1 MKDEQSRLLTSAEKS
16 SPESSRRSPS
26 KALYPCVH
34 FCNKGPTRSHSPLDA
49 AVFACLTTTFYC
61 CARLGEFTVPA
72 REAFR
77 SSMHVKRSNIRYEED
92 RHGHKVTVFAL
103 PCTKT
108 SGKGEDMLFARQPGP
123 TDPQDALEN
132 HLHVNI
138 APNESHLFSYRHRQ
152 GELVPLSRADFL
164 GHLTCTFADAEL
176 ELLQGH
182 GIRIGATLEY
192 LLYMRTFFRDSKAN
206 RTLEVRSIYSL
217 STENTH
223 KSLRLMFK
231 RILCFKRRFVELHH
245 ITSEFILL
253 HLWGYSSSSS
263 RRRPP
268 IIWGAF
274 AHPHTFLSSRYL
286 TRIPGVGVIA
296 YTFVTYT
303 GTRVY
308 THCFS
313 FSLSLY
319 SYVVSCLC
327 TYIR

>member
-1 MKDEQSRLLTSAEKS
+1 MESGRKEDGTTGKGSDSVGKDRK
-16 SPESSRRSPS
+16 R
-26 KALYPCVH
+26 
-34 FCNKGPTRSHSPLDA
+34 
-49 AVFACLTTTFYC
+49 
-61 CARLGEFTVPA
+61 VPA
-72 REAFR
+72 GVPLT
-77 SSMHVKRSNIRYEED
+77 VKRSNIRYEED

-217 STENTH
+217 STETRTNPCALCSSASCASSGA
-223 KSLRLMFK
+223 SLNYI
-231 RILCFKRRFVELHH
+231 ILPV
-245 ITSEFILL
+245 
-253 HLWGYSSSSS
+253 SSSSYIYGVLVELVAS
-263 RRRPP
+263 STSYYM
-268 IIWGAF
+268 GAF
-274 AHPHTFLSSRYL
+274 AHLIPFFLL
-286 TRIPGVGVIA
+286 
-296 YTFVTYT
+296 
-303 GTRVY
+303 GT
-308 THCFS
+308 
-313 FSLSLY
+313 
-319 SYVVSCLC
+319 
-327 TYIR
+327 